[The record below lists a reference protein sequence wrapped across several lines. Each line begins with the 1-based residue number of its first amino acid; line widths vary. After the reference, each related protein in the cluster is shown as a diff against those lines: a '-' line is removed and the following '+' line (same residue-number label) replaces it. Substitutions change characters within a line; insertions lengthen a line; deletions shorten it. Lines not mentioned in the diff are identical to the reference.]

1 MANSAS
7 QANVYIHDYA
17 VHKQTYISYRS
28 NLLTT
33 LGSYSNN
40 SATGLLIRSYDGKEF
55 WIIFVK
61 SYTLTPTSGNIYS
74 ITLKGTG
81 MHIVLNS
88 PITNSNFLAY
98 CNDNTWDGTKINETS
113 NITGI
118 MDSFEFFGT
127 TGQMTLQN
135 LIQNNTV
142 VQSDDISDIDEISV
156 QQFENLSTGLAINSN
171 AMPLA

>member
-7 QANVYIHDYA
+7 QANS
-17 VHKQTYISYRS
+17 YISAYGSDKQNYISSRS
-28 NLLTT
+28 TLLIT
-33 LGSYSNN
+33 LSSYSN
-40 SATGLLIRSYDGKEF
+40 STTGLLIRSYDGKEF

-88 PITNSNFLAY
+88 PITNANFLAY
-98 CNDNTWDGTKINETS
+98 CDDNTWDGTKINETS

-156 QQFENLSTGLAINSN
+156 QQFKNLSTGLAINSN

>member
-7 QANVYIHDYA
+7 QANGYIHDYA

-40 SATGLLIRSYDGKEF
+40 SAKGLLIRSYDGKEF

-61 SYTLTPTSGNIYS
+61 SYTLTPTSGNSYS

-88 PITNSNFLAY
+88 PITTFNFLGY
-98 CNDNTWDGTKINETS
+98 CNAWQSTTS
-113 NITGI
+113 ITGV

>member
-1 MANSAS
+1 MANNSAS
-7 QANVYIHDYA
+7 QANS
-17 VHKQTYISYRS
+17 YISTYGSNKQNYISSRS
-28 NLLTT
+28 TLLTT
-33 LGSYSNN
+33 LSSYSN
-40 SATGLLIRSYDGKEF
+40 SGTTGLLIRSYDGKEF

-98 CNDNTWDGTKINETS
+98 CNTWGQTT
-113 NITGI
+113 NITGK

-135 LIQNNTV
+135 LIQNDTV
-142 VQSDDISDIDEISV
+142 AQTDDISDIDEISV
-156 QQFENLSTGLAINSN
+156 GQFENLSTGLAINSN

>member
-7 QANVYIHDYA
+7 QANSCISNYRSD
-17 VHKQTYISYRS
+17 KQNYISSRS
-28 NLLTT
+28 TLLTT
-33 LGSYSNN
+33 LSSYSN
-40 SATGLLIRSYDGKEF
+40 SGTTGLLIRSYDGKEF

-88 PITNSNFLAY
+88 PITNFDFLGY
-98 CNDNTWDGTKINETS
+98 CNTWQNTTS
-113 NITGI
+113 ITGI

-142 VQSDDISDIDEISV
+142 VQSDDISDIDELSV
-156 QQFENLSTGLAINSN
+156 GQFENLSTGLAINSN

>member
-7 QANVYIHDYA
+7 QANTYINTYKTN
-17 VHKQTYISYRS
+17 KQIYISYRS
-28 NLLTT
+28 TLLTT

-40 SATGLLIRSYDGKEF
+40 STKGLLIRSYDGKEF

-61 SYTLTPTSGNIYS
+61 SYTLTPTSGNSYS

-88 PITNSNFLAY
+88 PITITNFLGY
-98 CNDNTWDGTKINETS
+98 CNAWQATTG
-113 NITGI
+113 ITNI

-135 LIQNNTV
+135 LIQSNTV
-142 VQSDDISDIDEISV
+142 VQSDDISDIDEILVS
-156 QQFENLSTGLAINSN
+156 QFENLSTGLAINSN
-171 AMPLA
+171 AMPLS